1 MSPTVSQMKTFQVI
15 NVRWF
20 NATSWYAMYLGK
32 LLGDAGHETLVITLA
47 GTDSERKALEM
58 GLKTETLD
66 LNTINPFRLLPAAM
80 KAIRLI
86 KRHRP
91 DVINC
96 HRGEGFL
103 LWGLFKLLGFKYK
116 LVRTRG
122 DQRLPK
128 NNLPNRLL
136 HSRLADA
143 VVATNKRM
151 ADHFLKTMNTP
162 EDKLWLI
169 HGGVDMAAHSFDPE
183 GRDRVRKEFGFAP
196 EHFVVGLLGRFD
208 RVKGQLELI
217 QAVSRLYHEKGMKSL
232 RLFFIGFETA
242 TRLDQVQEWIDEYDL
257 REIACISGRRDDVA
271 ACVSAVDLGVVA
283 SLWSEAIARAALEI
297 MAAKRPLISTDVG
310 VMPDL
315 VPGTALVPPGDMNA
329 LAQMISAYAENENL
343 RKKLVR
349 EQQTTMSQLSGH
361 DFLKRTL
368 TLYQGLQDG

>member
-1 MSPTVSQMKTFQVI
+1 MSPTVKQMKTFQVI

-20 NATSWYAMYLGK
+20 NATSWYAMYLAK
-32 LLGDAGHETLVITLA
+32 LLQDAGHDTLVITLA

-58 GLKTETLD
+58 GLETATLD
-66 LNTINPFRLLPAAM
+66 LNTINPFRLLPTAM
-80 KAIRLI
+80 KAIKLL
-86 KRHRP
+86 KTYRP
-91 DVINC
+91 DVVNC

-103 LWGLFKLLGFKYK
+103 LWGLFKLLGFNYK

-128 NNLPNRLL
+128 NNFPNRLL
-136 HSRLADA
+136 HSRFADA

-151 ADHFLKTMNTP
+151 ADHFLKAMNIP

-169 HGGVDMAAHSFDPE
+169 HGGVDTDAHHHDAP
-183 GRDRVRKEFGFAP
+183 GRDRVRREFGFAP

-217 QAVSRLYHEKGMKSL
+217 KAVSSLYHDKGMKNL

-242 TRLDQVQEWIDEYDL
+242 TKLKQVQDWLDKYDV
-257 REIACISGRRDDVA
+257 RKITAISGKRDDVA
-271 ACVSAVDLGVVA
+271 ACVSALDLGVVA

-297 MAAKRPLISTDVG
+297 MAAKRPLVSTDVG

-315 VPGTALVPPGDMNA
+315 VPDRALVLPGDVDA
-329 LAQMISAYAENENL
+329 LAEIIRVCEKDEGL
-343 RKKLVR
+343 RRELVR
-349 EQQTTMSQLSGH
+349 EHERTMSQLSGR

-368 TLYQGLQDG
+368 TLYQGLLGD